1 MSKNLKVNNNKGNM
15 KAIKKRIQKRMTN
28 GLHKRFRVSI
38 DAAARSLTLNDEATG
53 YSYQFALNGGFD
65 DALVPNE
72 EFRGRLMMPV
82 DLADRAVKP
91 AIVNNGEYLLVGRS
105 K

>member
-1 MSKNLKVNNNKGNM
+1 VSKNLKLNNKGNM
-15 KAIKKRIQKRMTN
+15 KAIKKRITK
-28 GLHKRFRVSI
+28 GLHERFRVSI
-38 DAAARSLTLNDEATG
+38 DAAARSLTLNDEVTG